1 MANKLTNYLLTEQD
15 VSRALQGAVPA
26 VFVKDYVAGKN
37 NASSMLAQIDENTAD
52 ILVINGQIT
61 TINGQITTINGE
73 ILVING
79 QISTLT
85 TNLNN
90 HVAAQS
96 AHGST
101 GDIVGTDDYCT
112 ASVGGTVLLA
122 AAQANASTATI
133 TPPVAL
139 GAAPAAYNQV
149 YAQSQTDA
157 INTLI
162 TNVSDLR
169 TTLNALVGVVNNMLA
184 TERTAKQRAV

>member
-1 MANKLTNYLLTEQD
+1 MASLKLSYQYVVTEEGLRKLIGTQWPEQ
-15 VSRALQGAVPA
+15 L
-26 VFVKDYVAGKN
+26 VKDYL
-37 NASSMLAQIDENTAD
+37 ASKNTAQQFVDAINKNSDD
-52 ILVINGQIT
+52 IVTINGQIVVINGQIT
-61 TINGQITTINGE
+61 
-73 ILVING
+73 
-79 QISTLT
+79 TLT

-96 AHGST
+96 AHGAA
-101 GDIVGTDDYCT
+101 GDIVGTNDYCT

-122 AAQANASTATI
+122 AAQADASTATI
-133 TPPVAL
+133 TPPTAL
-139 GAAPAAYNQV
+139 GAAPAAYNQA

>member
-1 MANKLTNYLLTEQD
+1 MVNKLTNYLLTEQD

-52 ILVINGQIT
+52 IVVINGQIT
-61 TINGQITTINGE
+61 TINGQIVVINGE
-73 ILVING
+73 I
-79 QISTLT
+79 TALT
-85 TNLNN
+85 TSLNN

-96 AHGST
+96 AHGAT

-112 ASVGGTVLLA
+112 VSVGGTVLLA
-122 AAQANASTATI
+122 SAVANASTATI
-133 TPPVAL
+133 TPPAAL
-139 GAAPAAYNQV
+139 GSAPATYNQV

>member
-52 ILVINGQIT
+52 IVVINGQIT
-61 TINGQITTINGE
+61 TINGQI
-73 ILVING
+73 LVING
-79 QISTLT
+79 QITTLT

-112 ASVGGTVLLA
+112 
-122 AAQANASTATI
+122 
-133 TPPVAL
+133 
-139 GAAPAAYNQV
+139 
-149 YAQSQTDA
+149 
-157 INTLI
+157 
-162 TNVSDLR
+162 
-169 TTLNALVGVVNNMLA
+169 
-184 TERTAKQRAV
+184 

>member
-1 MANKLTNYLLTEQD
+1 MANLKLSYQYVVTEEGLRKLIGTQWPEQ
-15 VSRALQGAVPA
+15 L
-26 VFVKDYVAGKN
+26 VKDYL
-37 NASSMLAQIDENTAD
+37 ASKNTAQQFVDAINKNSDD
-52 ILVINGQIT
+52 IAVINGQIT
-61 TINGQITTINGE
+61 TINGQIV
-73 ILVING
+73 VING

-96 AHGST
+96 AHGAT

-112 ASVGGTVLLA
+112 ATVGGTVLLA

-139 GAAPAAYNQV
+139 GTAPAAYNQA

-169 TTLNALVGVVNNMLA
+169 TALNALVGVVNNMLA